1 MQLFN
6 LLPVILSIGSALA
19 ANYTVIVGNNNT
31 LTYQPSNITGVLV
44 GDMINFVFVA
54 GNHSVTQSSFAEPC
68 QNLTSGGLDSG
79 FQKIQDNS
87 TMAMQ
92 YSFTMTNASVPL
104 WFYCRQ
110 TAPKNHCQNGMVFA
124 VNPTAEKSYAQFLA
138 TAMASSNSTNS
149 TSSSSSAAPSGS
161 ASATDSNASSAS
173 AGSAGAQ
180 STDSSSSTATSSGS
194 SASAT
199 TSQPSSAGSI
209 KVGMTTSMLL
219 AGFAASLM
227 L

>member
-1 MQLFN
+1 M
-6 LLPVILSIGSALA
+6 
-19 ANYTVIVGNNNT
+19 
-31 LTYQPSNITGVLV
+31 
-44 GDMINFVFVA
+44 
-54 GNHSVTQSSFAEPC
+54 TQSSFAEPC
-68 QNLTSGGLDSG
+68 QNITGGGLDSG

-110 TAPKNHCQNGMVFA
+110 TAYVSSSPLCSCAPEQTSHSSHSPKNHCQNGMVFA
-124 VNPTAEKSYAQFLA
+124 VNPTAEKTYAQFLA

-161 ASATDSNASSAS
+161 ASATDSSASSAT

-194 SASAT
+194 SAFAT

-209 KVGMTTSMLL
+209 NVAMTTSMLL